1 LSSLLHTHKK
11 NTKDKNNLLKLEE
24 SQFYNHLLSMDVKK
38 LDTNLKIELLP
49 CTAPWFG
56 RAIRAWWSAPPEAI
70 PDTTNDIILCLPSEG
85 SYTLPSIVNH
95 ACWTFMSPGWK
106 CT

>member
-11 NTKDKNNLLKLEE
+11 NIKDKNNPLKLEE
-24 SQFYNHLLSMDVKK
+24 TQFYNHLLSMDVEK

-49 CTAPWFG
+49 CTAPWFT

-70 PDTTNDIILCLPSEG
+70 PDIQQMISFYVSLQKDHIHFPVL
-85 SYTLPSIVNH
+85 
-95 ACWTFMSPGWK
+95 
-106 CT
+106 